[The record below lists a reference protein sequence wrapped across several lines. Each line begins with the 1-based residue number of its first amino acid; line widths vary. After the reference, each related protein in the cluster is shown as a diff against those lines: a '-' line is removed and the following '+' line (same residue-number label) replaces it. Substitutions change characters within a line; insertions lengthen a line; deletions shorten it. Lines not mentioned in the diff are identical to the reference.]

1 MRVCKFMNL
10 MADENDVEIR
20 FEGEIVDNDTQ
31 ELYEYFGINAM
42 SPSKFRDFLTENK
55 GKNITLYIDSPGGDV
70 LAASTIYTDLLEYKN
85 NVTAK
90 ITGLCASAATI
101 IAMAANKVVMSP
113 TAQFMIHQAWGSVS
127 GNKQDMKQFAE
138 TLKSVDESIINAYER
153 KTGLSRDKISSLME
167 KETWMDAN
175 QAKEYGFVDEI
186 LGEND
191 KITDNVKNSIINS
204 HRMVYAMYKE
214 QNHIVDTKAEEERLE
229 KEKQEKEK
237 QEKEKQEALNK
248 RNARILAEFDF
259 NSRYLR

>member
-10 MADENDVEIR
+10 MADETDVEIR
-20 FEGEIVDNDTQ
+20 FEGEIVDNNTQ
-31 ELYEYFGINAM
+31 EFYEYFGIGDNTM
-42 SPSKFRDFLTENK
+42 SPSKFRKFLLENK

-90 ITGLCASAATI
+90 ITGLCASAATV

-113 TAQFMIHQAWGSVS
+113 TAQFMIHQAWGNVS

-138 TLKSVDESIINAYER
+138 VLKSVDESIINAYER

-175 QAKEYGFVDEI
+175 AAKEYGFVDEI

-214 QNHIVDTKAEEERLE
+214 NNHIVDTKAEEERLE

-237 QEKEKQEALNK
+237 QEALNK
-248 RNARILAEFDF
+248 RNAKILAEFDF